1 MASVLGGIKLKV
13 GLIDYEAGNTNSV
26 SKALEYLGA
35 DVCLSNNPVDLKNCD
50 RIVFPGVG
58 AFYDAMCKLEKY
70 GLISVINELVKS
82 GVPFLGICLGMQ
94 LLFDE
99 STETIGAAEGTKSI
113 KGLSILHGSI
123 EKFDEKILSGEDLK
137 IPQIGWNSI
146 DILRKDSKLYRGID
160 DGAYVYFV
168 HSYHLKCK
176 DRSDVAS
183 TTVYGT
189 TFDSSV
195 EHGNVFGCQFHPE
208 KSGEIGLK
216 ILSNFINYAD

>member
-82 GVPFLGICLGMQ
+82 GVPFLGIWL
-94 LLFDE
+94 
-99 STETIGAAEGTKSI
+99 
-113 KGLSILHGSI
+113 
-123 EKFDEKILSGEDLK
+123 
-137 IPQIGWNSI
+137 
-146 DILRKDSKLYRGID
+146 
-160 DGAYVYFV
+160 
-168 HSYHLKCK
+168 
-176 DRSDVAS
+176 
-183 TTVYGT
+183 
-189 TFDSSV
+189 
-195 EHGNVFGCQFHPE
+195 
-208 KSGEIGLK
+208 
-216 ILSNFINYAD
+216 

>member
-1 MASVLGGIKLKV
+1 MKV

-35 DVCLSNNPVDLKNCD
+35 DVCLSNKPNELKNCD

-58 AFYDAMCKLEKY
+58 AFHDAMCKLEKY
-70 GLISVINELVKS
+70 GLISVIHELVDS

-99 STETIGAAEGTKSI
+99 STETIGADAGTTAV
-113 KGLSILHGSI
+113 KGLSILHGRI
-123 EKFDEKILSGEDLK
+123 ERFDGDILAKEDLK

-146 DILRKDSKLYRGID
+146 DIIKKDSKLYRGID

-168 HSYHLKCK
+168 HSYHLKCT

-183 TTVYGT
+183 TTVYGSI
-189 TFDSSV
+189 FDSSV
-195 EHGNVFGCQFHPE
+195 EHDNIFGCQFHPE

-216 ILSNFINYAD
+216 ILSNFIRFAD